1 MADAPSGLD
10 IVELVAD
17 QHKAVYR
24 YAYRLTGS
32 VQDAEDLA
40 QQVFLIAQSKIGQ
53 LRKIDAAG
61 SWLFAILRNCFLK
74 DKQRRHPGLA
84 VDLAL
89 NVDSIAEATPPAEVD
104 HGQLQEALNRLP
116 DAFRLVVVMFYFE
129 ERSYRE
135 IADELKVPIGTVMSR
150 LARAKADLRSRL
162 LGTKEKG
169 AVRRTGFQP
178 VATDR
183 KSVRRR
189 SYFPHSA

>member
-10 IVELVAD
+10 IVELVAEHH
-17 QHKAVYR
+17 QAVYQ

-89 NVDSIAEATPPAEVD
+89 NVDSIAEATPPAE
-104 HGQLQEALNRLP
+104 
-116 DAFRLVVVMFYFE
+116 
-129 ERSYRE
+129 
-135 IADELKVPIGTVMSR
+135 
-150 LARAKADLRSRL
+150 
-162 LGTKEKG
+162 
-169 AVRRTGFQP
+169 RT
-178 VATDR
+178 
-183 KSVRRR
+183 S
-189 SYFPHSA
+189 